1 MVANTRPVWLKQYD
15 MTADDWSLLV
25 RSVTMCALALL
36 LCGALCATLFF
47 KNYADPTV
55 LVAIIA
61 STNFVL
67 GYLAGK
73 RNQQT
78 DTTTTADP
86 PKIET
91 QQTNA

>member
-1 MVANTRPVWLKQYD
+1 MNNAWTS
-15 MTADDWSLLV
+15 DDWTTLF
-25 RSVTMCALALL
+25 RSITMCALALL

-73 RNQQT
+73 R
-78 DTTTTADP
+78 
-86 PKIET
+86 T
-91 QQTNA
+91 QQTETTVTSDPSKIQQSTGG

>member
-1 MVANTRPVWLKQYD
+1 MLANTRPIWLKRPE

-73 RNQQT
+73 RNQQS
-78 DTTTTADP
+78 DTTVATDP
-86 PKIET
+86 EIKT
-91 QQTNA
+91 QQTNS

>member
-1 MVANTRPVWLKQYD
+1 MPYKFGLNTAE

-25 RSVTMCALALL
+25 RSITMSALALL

-78 DTTTTADP
+78 DTTTTTEP

-91 QQTNA
+91 TTSS